1 MSTGAD
7 RRAQWRDLVARRLP
21 EAARPGWPVRL
32 DHCFARILLD
42 NACGGPW
49 RDSVAAPAH
58 ANMPADGLEHA
69 IALGEAVL
77 AGTADLALLNRR
89 SLAWRGKIRR
99 GKIRRGKIRR
109 GKLRRS
115 EIATAPMPDGLQDGD
130 LLLRRWRPADT
141 TPFAALNADPA
152 VMEFFPRPRT
162 EAESAAEAS
171 SYDRR
176 FVADGF
182 GPWALERDGRF
193 VGFVGAFR
201 IMRAMPFPG
210 GERVGA
216 TIEIGWRLA
225 RDAWGHGLATRAARL
240 TLADLA
246 GRCGIRSV
254 VAYTAS
260 GNRRSLAVMERL
272 GMVWAETFA
281 HPAVPEGP
289 LRSHILYRLEQ
300 AGVSA

>member
-1 MSTGAD
+1 MSAAAD
-7 RRAQWRDLVARRLP
+7 RRAHWRDLVARRLP
-21 EAARPGWPVRL
+21 EAARPGWPVHL

-49 RDSVAAPAH
+49 RDSVKPPAH
-58 ANMPADGLEHA
+58 ATMSADGLEHA

-77 AGTADLALLNRR
+77 AGTADLALLNRQ
-89 SLAWRGKIRR
+89 SLAWRGKI
-99 GKIRRGKIRR
+99 
-109 GKLRRS
+109 
-115 EIATAPMPDGLQDGD
+115 ATAPVPDGLRDGD

-141 TPFAALNADPA
+141 APFAALNADPA
-152 VMEFFPRPRT
+152 VMEFFPRLRT
-162 EAESAAEAS
+162 EPESAAEAG

-182 GPWALERDGRF
+182 GPWALEWDSRF

-210 GERVGA
+210 GERIGA
-216 TIEIGWRLA
+216 TVEIGWRLA
-225 RDAWGHGLATRAARL
+225 RDAWGQGLATRAARL

-254 VAYTAS
+254 VAYAAS
-260 GNRRSLAVMERL
+260 GNRRSQAVMERL
-272 GMVWAETFA
+272 GMVQAETFA

-289 LRSHILYRLEQ
+289 LRSHVLYRLEP
-300 AGVSA
+300 AEISA

>member
-1 MSTGAD
+1 MSAAVD
-7 RRAQWRDLVARRLP
+7 RRAHWRDLVARRLP

-42 NACGGPW
+42 NACGGSW

-58 ANMPADGLEHA
+58 ANMPADDLEHA

-99 GKIRRGKIRR
+99 G
-109 GKLRRS
+109 
-115 EIATAPMPDGLQDGD
+115 EIATAPVPDALPDGD

-141 TPFAALNADPA
+141 APFAALNADPA
-152 VMEFFPRPRT
+152 VMEFFPRPRPA
-162 EAESAAEAS
+162 AESAAEAAIC
-171 SYDRR
+171 DRR

-210 GERVGA
+210 GERIGA
-216 TIEIGWRLA
+216 TIELGWRLA
-225 RDAWGHGLATRAARL
+225 RDAWSQGLATRAARL

-246 GRCGIRSV
+246 GRCGIRAV
-254 VAYTAS
+254 VAYAAS
-260 GNRRSLAVMERL
+260 GNRRSQAVMERL
-272 GMVWAETFA
+272 GMVRAGTFA

-289 LRSHILYRLEQ
+289 LRSHVLYRLEQ

>member
-1 MSTGAD
+1 MSAAAD
-7 RRAQWRDLVARRLP
+7 RRAHWRDLVARRLP
-21 EAARPGWPVRL
+21 EAARPGWPVHL

-58 ANMPADGLEHA
+58 ANMPADGLERA
-69 IALGEAVL
+69 IELGEAVL
-77 AGTADLALLNRR
+77 DGRADLALLNHR
-89 SLAWRGKIRR
+89 SLAWRGKIWR
-99 GKIRRGKIRR
+99 GKIWRGK
-109 GKLRRS
+109 
-115 EIATAPMPDGLQDGD
+115 IATAPVPVHLHDGD

-141 TPFAALNADPA
+141 APFAALNADPV
-152 VMEFFPRPRT
+152 VMEFFARLRT
-162 EAESAAEAS
+162 EAESAAEAG

-182 GPWALERDGRF
+182 GPWALEWDGRF

-201 IMRAMPFPG
+201 IMRSMPFPG
-210 GERVGA
+210 GERIGA
-216 TIEIGWRLA
+216 TIELGWRLA

-246 GRCGIRSV
+246 GRCGIRTV
-254 VAYTAS
+254 VAYAAS
-260 GNRRSLAVMERL
+260 GNRRSQAVMERL
-272 GMVWAETFA
+272 GMVRAETFA
-281 HPAVPEGP
+281 HPGVPEGP
-289 LRSHILYRLEQ
+289 LRSHVLYRLDQ

>member
-1 MSTGAD
+1 
-7 RRAQWRDLVARRLP
+7 
-21 EAARPGWPVRL
+21 
-32 DHCFARILLD
+32 
-42 NACGGPW
+42 
-49 RDSVAAPAH
+49 H
-58 ANMPADGLEHA
+58 ATMPADGLEHA

-89 SLAWRGKIRR
+89 SLAWRGKI
-99 GKIRRGKIRR
+99 
-109 GKLRRS
+109 
-115 EIATAPMPDGLQDGD
+115 ATAPVPDHLRDGD

-141 TPFAALNADPA
+141 APFAALNADPA

-162 EAESAAEAS
+162 EPESAAEAG

-216 TIEIGWRLA
+216 TIELGWRLA
-225 RDAWGHGLATRAARL
+225 RDAWGQG
-240 TLADLA
+240 
-246 GRCGIRSV
+246 
-254 VAYTAS
+254 
-260 GNRRSLAVMERL
+260 
-272 GMVWAETFA
+272 
-281 HPAVPEGP
+281 
-289 LRSHILYRLEQ
+289 
-300 AGVSA
+300 